1 VATPVFDHTD
11 PTALSLSSL
20 TSRMTPHAFLAGEV
34 PLTPGDLVCFGI
46 SHPCTAFDKW
56 QVIPVIDDD
65 CTVVDLIRTYF

>member
-1 VATPVFDHTD
+1 MNDH
-11 PTALSLSSL
+11 
-20 TSRMTPHAFLAGEV
+20 HASLAGDV

-65 CTVVDLIRTYF
+65 RTVVDLIRAYF